1 MAGVKI
7 AWKAAEYKDKHPL
20 DTRMPKNKSGC
31 NSTRFIMRHSYLKAY
46 TKARRTRGFTIIE
59 TVATLFTL
67 VVGILPMVSLLLAS
81 RVLGQQAQM
90 QAAAY
95 SLGRQEMATLLSP
108 SYGSRLAVSQA
119 SFAIPS
125 TLTSQFPNAAF
136 TGDYTLNT
144 YSPAGQVPAEQQI
157 IVRVCWTNPASQGT
171 TSSIEL
177 DTISAQGAGR

>member
-108 SYGSRLAVSQA
+108 SYGSRLVVSQA
-119 SFAIPS
+119 SFAIPT

-136 TGDYTLNT
+136 TGDYTLRT

-157 IVRVCWTNPASQGT
+157 IVRIRWTNPTSRGT

-177 DTISAQGAGR
+177 DTISAQDARR